1 MPKNS
6 IELYF
11 ENDKND
17 TQYFL
22 FDQTSN
28 VVIDQLNENKNLKI
42 NHEFLMHAIAELLQY
57 INHGTNFF
65 FYILSGKTFRNEIKK
80 SFFQK

>member
-6 IELYF
+6 LEFYF

-22 FDQTSN
+22 FDQTSS
-28 VVIDQLNENKNLKI
+28 VIDQLNENKILKI

-80 SFFQK
+80 TFFQ